1 MHEYFI
7 YKKYID
13 ELLKN
18 QNNTNIPLLQ
28 DIYSYK
34 DYERILKPVLKTIY
48 DNPYANLTTLR
59 LKLFLNSGLKEIMN
73 IFVNDTKITPGVL
86 LDFGTFKTRDTIL
99 CGLRQEVDMK
109 DGKLKRDELPN
120 DAREKY
126 MEYHRENIYKG

>member
-1 MHEYFI
+1 MREYFI

-48 DNPYANLTTLR
+48 DNPYASLTTLR
-59 LKLFLNSGLKEIMN
+59 LW
-73 IFVNDTKITPGVL
+73 
-86 LDFGTFKTRDTIL
+86 
-99 CGLRQEVDMK
+99 
-109 DGKLKRDELPN
+109 
-120 DAREKY
+120 
-126 MEYHRENIYKG
+126 